1 MPLQANTINTCTK
14 YVRSGN
20 GRSCWED
27 LGQGGPPNRQWV
39 LSAGTQEEEYF
50 SHADGKEVT
59 LFEGDREVR
68 IPHPGD
74 KNTGALKWVT
84 KIESD

>member
-1 MPLQANTINTCTK
+1 MPLQGNTINTCTK
-14 YVRSGN
+14 YACSGN
-20 GRSCWED
+20 GHSCWED
-27 LGQGGPPNRQWV
+27 LGWGGHQTD
-39 LSAGTQEEEYF
+39 SGFSQQECKTEEYF
-50 SHADGKEVT
+50 SYYDGKEVA

-68 IPHPGD
+68 IPQPRD